1 MKADELCVNCR
12 TIMRRGSHTG
22 ETRLNV
28 IEDVILFGCEGF
40 IVVPMFGFV
49 SKYCIVIV
57 IVLVL
62 VLVLS
67 CCLISLGR
75 AI

>member
-57 IVLVL
+57 L